1 MTALATLGKACRI
14 ARQKHRMRMPLPL
27 PPWVPP
33 SLLPSGLP
41 PSFPYSRSSSFS
53 FLSQLAS
60 APGAA
65 QQEGF
70 RTRTRA
76 NASRTKTAI
85 TAMISN
91 FSAAARV
98 PWSPCH
104 VTRRRTRE
112 GRDGCIFGNGIRLH
126 VQLRLLFYSIAPLSN
141 CGRRD
146 SCRARGICSTCII
159 AAAGGGAGQTSVTAK
174 L

>member
-1 MTALATLGKACRI
+1 MRGSRKRVALRVRNIECVC
-14 ARQKHRMRMPLPL
+14 PSPSLPG
-27 PPWVPP
+27 

-65 QQEGF
+65 QQGGF

-85 TAMISN
+85 TTMISN

-146 SCRARGICSTCII
+146 SCRARGICSTI
-159 AAAGGGAGQTSVTAK
+159 AAAGGVAGQTSVTA
-174 L
+174 